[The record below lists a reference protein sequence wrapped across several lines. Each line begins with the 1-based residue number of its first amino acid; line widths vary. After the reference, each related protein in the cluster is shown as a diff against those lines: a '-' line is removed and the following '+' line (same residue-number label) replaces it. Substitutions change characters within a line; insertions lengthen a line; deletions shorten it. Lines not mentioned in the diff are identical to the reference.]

1 LQFKGNDE
9 YFGLLIEPHFETFQ
23 QCVNNRADG
32 LCRIYNAA
40 LVSFDFDSPEIQL
53 GIHSQYS
60 AMNSIV
66 KPSSEKYVDTVNVE
80 ARTLQ
85 SILDENDISIV
96 DNFYLDV
103 EGYEKNVLNGIDFNK
118 TKFNNIEVE
127 CHYPFLNITQE
138 EELSR
143 VVQKTDILLN
153 LKKLFIILQQTLLIE
168 WKIRG
173 EILLIVK
180 KQIKKILYIKQM
192 LVYFLQLF
200 LQEIKR
206 YPETIKKKLK
216 VNSEIY

>member
-1 LQFKGNDE
+1 MNKKKIYIEAGAHDGIFQSRSLQFKGNDE

-66 KPSSEKYVDTVNVE
+66 KPNSEKYVDTVVVE
-80 ARTLQ
+80 AKTLQ

-138 EELSR
+138 EEIEMHVSFFNSLDYKLS
-143 VVQKTDILLN
+143 
-153 LKKLFIILQQTLLIE
+153 E
-168 WKIRG
+168 
-173 EILLIVK
+173 
-180 KQIKKILYIKQM
+180 KILDCG
-192 LVYFLQLF
+192 L
-200 LQEIKR
+200 
-206 YPETIKKKLK
+206 PKLIFIP
-216 VNSEIY
+216 NY